1 MSTAI
6 TTILLEVTSS
16 TFKENDLIPSKY
28 SCEKENINPPLTI
41 NNIPAD
47 CKSLAIIVDDP
58 DALGSPFVHWVMWNI
73 DPSIKMINENS
84 APGIQGING
93 HNKNEYTGPCPKFGM
108 QHHYHFKIY
117 ALDEMLDLPANSG
130 KQGLEEAM
138 KNHIIARGELIG
150 LYNKENDDKKI
161 LN

>member
-1 MSTAI
+1 
-6 TTILLEVTSS
+6 
-16 TFKENDLIPSKY
+16 
-28 SCEKENINPPLTI
+28 
-41 NNIPAD
+41 
-47 CKSLAIIVDDP
+47 
-58 DALGSPFVHWVMWNI
+58 MWNI
-73 DPSIKMINENS
+73 DPAIKMIDENS

-93 HNKNEYTGPCPKFGM
+93 ENKNKYTGPCPKFGM

-117 ALDEMLDLPANSG
+117 ALDKMLDLPVNSG

-138 KNHIIARGELIG
+138 KHHIIARGELIG